1 MKIVISG
8 GTEIGQQFANTL
20 TVHNDVKI
28 IESDF
33 KLLKQLEKFDLQ
45 VFKGNPTELSILHA
59 AEVEKAD
66 AFIACTDSDEVNMLT
81 CLFAEKL
88 NKNIKTI
95 ARVRNPIYSS
105 QSQYLKT
112 ALGITSTIN
121 PEVVTAREIARI
133 LKFSHVV
140 QVDSF
145 PKGRVELL
153 SIAASDAK
161 NIVNKSIKEI
171 SKILHISESNVKVRL
186 LRARNELK
194 DKLKEGWDHE

>member
-66 AFIACTDSDEVNMLT
+66 AFIACTDSDEVNVIS
-81 CLFAEKL
+81 CLAVKQISKAQTFC
-88 NKNIKTI
+88 
-95 ARVRNPIYSS
+95 
-105 QSQYLKT
+105 
-112 ALGITSTIN
+112 
-121 PEVVTAREIARI
+121 
-133 LKFSHVV
+133 F
-140 QVDSF
+140 
-145 PKGRVELL
+145 
-153 SIAASDAK
+153 
-161 NIVNKSIKEI
+161 VNK
-171 SKILHISESNVKVRL
+171 
-186 LRARNELK
+186 
-194 DKLKEGWDHE
+194 DHYFE